1 MATRKKQQDTPETN
15 QPVVEIPSAEQP
27 QKELPEAEQ
36 KKKELP
42 SAKMK
47 TKEIPDAGH
56 PENMVLFGNIPV
68 EIFPTRLEY
77 FRNKTANFYH
87 VLQLYPIGE
96 VLTFTSDN
104 LGDKDGRDGDKAVF
118 DWLIAVTN
126 NENLV
131 KENYN
136 QITQD
141 TIDKLVE
148 IFVRVNKIKE
158 KEDKLKNLMAPK
170 EGAK

>member
-1 MATRKKQQDTPETN
+1 MATRRKGQNTPDTN
-15 QPVVEIPSAEQP
+15 QSTPGVPATEQT
-27 QKELPEAEQ
+27 Q
-36 KKKELP
+36 KELP
-42 SAKMK
+42 SAEQTKKDLPSAEMK
-47 TKEIPDAGH
+47 TKDTPITGH
-56 PENMVLFGNIPV
+56 PENMVQFGNVPI
-68 EIFPTRLEY
+68 EIFPTQLEY

-87 VLQLYPIGE
+87 LLQLYPVGE
-96 VLTFTSDN
+96 ILNLTETE

-126 NENLV
+126 NEKLV

-136 QITQD
+136 LITQD

-148 IFVRVNKIKE
+148 IFIRVNKIKE
-158 KEDKLKNLMAPK
+158 KEEKLKNMMAPK

>member
-1 MATRKKQQDTPETN
+1 MATRKKQQETPEPV

-36 KKKELP
+36 KKKDLP

-47 TKEIPDAGH
+47 TKEIPETGH
-56 PENMVLFGNIPV
+56 PENMVLFGNVPI
-68 EIFPTRLEY
+68 EIFPTQLEY

-87 VLQLYPIGE
+87 LLQLYPVGE
-96 VLTFTSDN
+96 ILGLTEVE

-126 NENLV
+126 DEKLV

-136 QITQD
+136 LITQD

-148 IFVRVNKIKE
+148 IFIRVNKIKE
-158 KEDKLKNLMAPK
+158 KEEKLKNLMAPK